1 MESNLLAM
9 TIISGLLNPLN
20 IIVNVFY
27 VFCLSFPPQTGQKK
41 QPLTMLLGFLILCL
55 LSYCVSLTIQGL
67 LELAKEYSM
76 IVVICELITGFT
88 VDCSM
93 VGYVWLNFYYYIQ
106 IVPAQSALFH
116 WVKRNIK
123 STIYVLLGTDILI
136 TMLTRIFYVVFMYL
150 INEIVHHSSD
160 SFFNMTIWGGLEES
174 YAFSFYMTLL
184 HYAVMLCVTVLSSF
198 STVCYLHKHM
208 KNLGKMGTSFSATR
222 LRSQMRVTITGI
234 FQGVL
239 FFLFA
244 SYALCEVFVA
254 EYSGKYIDKYIWFS
268 ISTFFISGTTVT
280 LGIGQNV
287 FRQRIIDMY
296 KALKHVSIC
305 QKTE

>member
-1 MESNLLAM
+1 MLCVTMMSSLSTVCYLHKHMKNIRKLGISISATRLRSQM
-9 TIISGLLNPLN
+9 RVTITGMFQGVLFF
-20 IIVNVFY
+20 FY
-27 VFCLSFPPQTGQKK
+27 
-41 QPLTMLLGFLILCL
+41 
-55 LSYCVSLTIQGL
+55 GL

-123 STIYVLLGTDILI
+123 STIYVLL
-136 TMLTRIFYVVFMYL
+136 
-150 INEIVHHSSD
+150 
-160 SFFNMTIWGGLEES
+160 
-174 YAFSFYMTLL
+174 
-184 HYAVMLCVTVLSSF
+184 VLSSF